1 MRGAKDNA
9 LLYVNA
15 DNASAGGGKV
25 FAYTYPG
32 GKLVGTLGAFGNPA
46 GLCSDTAGR
55 VYVTV
60 GGFEGM
66 NPSVQEYSH
75 DGRWLAYV
83 NVPAP
88 WASNCSVDPTT
99 GDLAVVNGGTDVY
112 LYQNGR
118 GQPIAHDSSLNNA
131 SYCGFDAA
139 GNLFLTGEGHD
150 RKNHLVEMAAG
161 RPGTFKAITL
171 DRKITPTAIQ
181 WDGAELAIETYP
193 SGDIYRMRVSQGHA
207 KAIARVHLVGADNSL
222 FWISGSTVAK
232 ATDNGM
238 KVGVWSYPEGG
249 RHENVTKGALPYRAY
264 GITVSA
270 GAHGAGIHE

>member
-1 MRGAKDNA
+1 MKRPAPMSASLAFCIASLLAGCEASQSISPASISQSEATSNAANTRSWTMRGAKDNA

-88 WASNCSVDPTT
+88 WASN
-99 GDLAVVNGGTDVY
+99 
-112 LYQNGR
+112 
-118 GQPIAHDSSLNNA
+118 
-131 SYCGFDAA
+131 
-139 GNLFLTGEGHD
+139 
-150 RKNHLVEMAAG
+150 
-161 RPGTFKAITL
+161 
-171 DRKITPTAIQ
+171 
-181 WDGAELAIETYP
+181 
-193 SGDIYRMRVSQGHA
+193 
-207 KAIARVHLVGADNSL
+207 
-222 FWISGSTVAK
+222 
-232 ATDNGM
+232 
-238 KVGVWSYPEGG
+238 
-249 RHENVTKGALPYRAY
+249 
-264 GITVSA
+264 
-270 GAHGAGIHE
+270 